1 MSQSLPHTTQ
11 LFRTS
16 LRDWQASYKAQRA
29 ETAAPAATTTAPPRV
44 KRLAARK
51 KKKMRDA
58 ALESGSRK

>member
-1 MSQSLPHTTQ
+1 MAQSLPHTTQ

-16 LRDWQASYKAQRA
+16 LRDWQASYKAQQA
-29 ETAAPAATTTAPPRV
+29 ETATPAATTAPTRV

-51 KKKMRDA
+51 KKMRNA